1 MIGRYVKEQEK
12 QLLNL
17 GISKNN
23 IFHILRKKISL
34 KGKSL
39 VNRSELTI
47 SYLKTVSK
55 VCTSINLESWLD
67 ASGLLTAVRKEDFD
81 TFSDFESFNYW
92 KAKVS
97 TLINEL
103 VKARTDWIITRYK
116 DSDNLD
122 ELSITLMNSKL
133 EEKVEP
139 AVVDVR
145 GLKLNP
151 WFRKEPDLY
160 ENYFQ
165 NSSKYFENTEIKYP
179 YKYEE
184 YLGKLYGSS
193 WSIQKDFYEPLYS
206 K

>member
-1 MIGRYVKEQEK
+1 MIDRYVKEQEK

-23 IFHILRKKISL
+23 IFHIPRKEISL

-55 VCTSINLESWLD
+55 VCTSINLEIWLD
-67 ASGLLTAVRKEDFD
+67 ASGLLTTVRKEDFG
-81 TFSDFESFNYW
+81 TLSDFDLLIIG
-92 KAKVS
+92 KQKVS
-97 TLINEL
+97 TLVNEL
-103 VKARTDWIITRYK
+103 VKARTDWIITRYN

-122 ELSITLMNSKL
+122 ELEITLMNSKL

-139 AVVDVR
+139 AVVDLR

-151 WFRKEPDLY
+151 WFRKEPNLY

-165 NSSKYFENTEIKYP
+165 NSPKYFENTEIKYP

-193 WSIQKDFYEPLYS
+193 WSIQKDFYEPSYF